1 VFATL
6 FWIFLALGLVI
17 AVIGFTSIYTRSD
30 DQDRRN

>member
-17 AVIGFTSIYTRSD
+17 SVIGFASIYSRSD
-30 DQDRRN
+30 DQDGRQ

>member
-17 AVIGFTSIYTRSD
+17 AVIGFTSIYSRSD
-30 DQDRRN
+30 DQDGRH